1 MSVEQ
6 RICRCM
12 GAARHSLDEPPTAL
26 AVLGLRRAL
35 LAAALIGSLC
45 GCGTVHRR
53 IMIRSDPPGALVL
66 VEGEEK
72 GYTPMAMDFTYYGT
86 REFTLIKDGYETL
99 TVIQKVKTP
108 WYQFVPIDF
117 ISDNLLPLKI
127 TNRHEFSYPL
137 KRQVDV
143 PEGELLDRAEALRS
157 ETQIGP

>member
-6 RICRCM
+6 RIRRRE
-12 GAARHSLDEPPTAL
+12 ANSEPSSDDAESAPIIR
-26 AVLGLRRAL
+26 GLRCAL
-35 LAAALIGSLC
+35 LGCALIGSLC
-45 GCGTVHRR
+45 GCGSVHRR
-53 IMIRSDPPGALVL
+53 MMIRSDPPRALVL

-108 WYQFVPIDF
+108 WYQIVPIDF
-117 ISDNLLPLKI
+117 FSDNLLPLKI
-127 TNRHEFSYPL
+127 TNRHELIYPL
-137 KRQVDV
+137 KRQVSV
-143 PEGELLDRAEALRS
+143 PEGELLDRANALRS